1 MIKLDDIYS
10 VSNGLLYTKEGFMEK
25 NQTQSLR
32 EKYKEFQDSRRKIKH
47 VIEYD
52 LVEQDVFRI
61 NMKSMKNNEV
71 VRSQINASSKVE
83 VWRRS
88 HTMYQFK

>member
-83 VWRRS
+83 V
-88 HTMYQFK
+88 

>member
-1 MIKLDDIYS
+1 
-10 VSNGLLYTKEGFMEK
+10 MEK

-71 VRSQINASSKVE
+71 VRSQINASSKVD
-83 VWRRS
+83 V
-88 HTMYQFK
+88 

>member
-71 VRSQINASSKVE
+71 VRSQINASSKVD
-83 VWRRS
+83 V
-88 HTMYQFK
+88 

>member
-1 MIKLDDIYS
+1 
-10 VSNGLLYTKEGFMEK
+10 MEK

-83 VWRRS
+83 V
-88 HTMYQFK
+88 

>member
-1 MIKLDDIYS
+1 
-10 VSNGLLYTKEGFMEK
+10 MEK

-32 EKYKEFQDSRRKIKH
+32 EKYKEFQNSRRKIKH

-83 VWRRS
+83 V
-88 HTMYQFK
+88 

>member
-1 MIKLDDIYS
+1 MIKLGDIYS

-32 EKYKEFQDSRRKIKH
+32 EKYKEFQNSRRKIKH

-83 VWRRS
+83 V
-88 HTMYQFK
+88 